1 MKKRKLDKKY
11 NASNLFLQGCEYDEW
26 QKKDEGKSKSHA
38 EETFFERLKAD
49 DEDLSDML
57 KLESNEKVKLE
68 PKQTIAE
75 RLKLERNNRKRIK
88 NFNFEQIISWTSN
101 IINTNIRQK
110 RFA

>member
-1 MKKRKLDKKY
+1 MWIWWMVEK
-11 NASNLFLQGCEYDEW
+11 GW
-26 QKKDEGKSKSHA
+26 SKSHP

-49 DEDLSDML
+49 DKDLSDMV

-75 RLKLERNNRKRIK
+75 RLKLEKNNRKRIK

-101 IINTNIRQK
+101 IINTNIR
-110 RFA
+110 

>member
-1 MKKRKLDKKY
+1 MWIWWMVEK
-11 NASNLFLQGCEYDEW
+11 GW
-26 QKKDEGKSKSHA
+26 SKSHP

-49 DEDLSDML
+49 DEDLSDMV

-75 RLKLERNNRKRIK
+75 RLKLEKNNRKRIK

-101 IINTNIRQK
+101 IINTNIR
-110 RFA
+110 